1 MNADYRLF
9 EFTSSK
15 TLIIF
20 TCSLNSTIST
30 FPVEHMACQWS
41 HAFWVINSEIL
52 TKKLLPLLTKTV
64 TGRKQ
69 RKKKTTKSITKLFAL
84 DTYTKRTKFQN
95 ISNVIQSINFA
106 VEHMIINIFE
116 KLIEVQAPL
125 FKNIEQ
131 FR

>member
-30 FPVEHMACQWS
+30 FPLEHMACQWS

-52 TKKLLPLLTKTV
+52 TKKTFV
-64 TGRKQ
+64 TPYKNSNRKEAE
-69 RKKKTTKSITKLFAL
+69 KKENNKVNYKAFCIRYIHKKDKVPEYL
-84 DTYTKRTKFQN
+84 
-95 ISNVIQSINFA
+95 
-106 VEHMIINIFE
+106 
-116 KLIEVQAPL
+116 
-125 FKNIEQ
+125 
-131 FR
+131 